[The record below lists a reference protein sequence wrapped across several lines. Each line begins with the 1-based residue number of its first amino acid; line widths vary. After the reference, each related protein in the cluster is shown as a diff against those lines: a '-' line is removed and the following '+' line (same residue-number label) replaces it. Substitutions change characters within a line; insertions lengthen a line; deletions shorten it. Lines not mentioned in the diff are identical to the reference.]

1 MSFAARLVHELTH
14 VAVPLDPDV
23 LDDRGQPTAGTPVTT
38 SIRGLVQ
45 PRTAREMADSRSAGS
60 EIADHVI
67 FLAPMTLTEADHF
80 LYGDDRLEIVGIR
93 RYEFGRTPHL
103 EVDARRITGD
113 VADVGS

>member
-67 FLAPMTLTEADHF
+67 FLAPMTLSAQDHF
-80 LYGDDRLEIVGIR
+80 LYGTDRLDIVGIR
-93 RYEFGRTPHL
+93 RFEYGRTPHL
-103 EVDARRITGD
+103 EVDAQRVTPAL
-113 VADVGS
+113 VEAGS